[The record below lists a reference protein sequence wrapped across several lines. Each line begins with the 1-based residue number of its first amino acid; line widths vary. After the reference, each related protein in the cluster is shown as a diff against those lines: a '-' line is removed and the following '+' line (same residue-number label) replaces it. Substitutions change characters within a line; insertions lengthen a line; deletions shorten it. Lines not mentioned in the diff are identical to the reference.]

1 MVAFFYCM
9 RGKLMSDKKIFLIGF
24 MGVGKTYL
32 GQMLA
37 DDLILKFY
45 DIDLEIEKKAELPVN
60 DIFSKFGEAKFRE
73 IESDILQKSELNGII
88 STGGGIVLDPV
99 NREFLKN
106 SENLVIWLNP
116 SWDVIRSR
124 IANSYR
130 PIVIQRTEEELFQ
143 LWGDRQH
150 LYQECADLV
159 FEGSDV
165 FELMKLL

>member
-1 MVAFFYCM
+1 MNN
-9 RGKLMSDKKIFLIGF
+9 KTIFLIGF

-37 DDLILKFY
+37 SELNLNFY

-60 DIFSKFGEAKFRE
+60 EIFSQLGESGFRK
-73 IESDILQKSELNGII
+73 IEAELLQNWNYPGVI
-88 STGGGIVLDPV
+88 STGGGIILDAN
-99 NREFLKN
+99 NREFLIK
-106 SENLVIWLNP
+106 SDYQVIWLNP

-130 PIVIQRTEEELFQ
+130 PIVLQRTEDELFQ
-143 LWGDRQH
+143 LWGDRNH
-150 LYQECADLV
+150 LYQECADSI

-165 FELMKLL
+165 LELKKLI